1 MLIYWSPSDLYAHRD
16 IVVWRTQYE
25 SSKTWGILG
34 NISPLSILP
43 RFTGPSQK
51 STGTFWTVCVGTN
64 IMMDYLISDWST
76 QNNRALSHEHRGGG
90 RCGLIRGIFL
100 LWVSLWGGMMQSTWN
115 KPQNTET
122 LLHSLNDHVAPLSS
136 WTGSSLHSLLQWCD
150 IHPKLF

>member
-1 MLIYWSPSDLYAHRD
+1 MHRD
-16 IVVWRTQYE
+16 IVVWRTQYK

-43 RFTGPSQK
+43 RFTGPGQK

-76 QNNRALSHEHRGGG
+76 QNNRALSHEHRDGG

-115 KPQNTET
+115 KPQNTDPSALTEWPCGT
-122 LLHSLNDHVAPLSS
+122 TVFMNRVKSPLITAMVWHSSQTILNDFPIFV
-136 WTGSSLHSLLQWCD
+136 
-150 IHPKLF
+150 